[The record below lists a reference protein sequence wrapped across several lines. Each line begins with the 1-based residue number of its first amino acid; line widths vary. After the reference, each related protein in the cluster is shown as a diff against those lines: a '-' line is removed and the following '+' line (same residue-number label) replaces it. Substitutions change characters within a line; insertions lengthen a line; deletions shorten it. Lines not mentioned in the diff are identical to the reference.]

1 LRANSATVAPGNP
14 PSRPREKVV
23 MFATTCSKPEVMKT
37 ITHAKI
43 MTSRAP
49 SLRSRAA
56 DQIARH
62 TRRLHRTPRKKS
74 C

>member
-1 LRANSATVAPGNP
+1 
-14 PSRPREKVV
+14 